1 VKLKTHPSFYSM
13 KNVFNLMFFIL
24 ALMTSVTA
32 IAAVPVPAPPEVA
45 AKNYLV
51 VDVASG
57 KVLAEKNADAK
68 IEPASI
74 TKLMTAHIV
83 YKEIEAG
90 RLTMDDMVTVSEKA
104 WRMGGSRMYL
114 DVNSKVPVRELLK
127 GLIIQSGNDASVAL
141 AEHIAGTEDA
151 FAQLMNQNAM
161 ELGMTNTHF
170 VNSTGWPDKQHL
182 TTARDIAKLAV
193 AIIHE
198 SPEHYSWYAEKEFTY
213 NNIKQYN
220 RNKLL
225 WRDESVDGIKTGHT
239 DSAGYCL
246 VSSALRGDMRIVSV
260 VLGTDSEKARADV
273 SQALLNYG
281 FRFFESHTL
290 YQQGDVLNRPRIW
303 GGEYETL
310 EVGLDKDLAVSIPR
324 GTYDELDA
332 TMDIDKNIEAP
343 ISKGQKVGEVKVSL
357 DGDLLESVPL
367 VALETV
373 NEGSIIQKAKD
384 FILLMLD

>member
-1 VKLKTHPSFYSM
+1 MKLKTHPSFYSM
-13 KNVFNLMFFIL
+13 KNVFNLMFFI
-24 ALMTSVTA
+24 SVLINSVA
-32 IAAVPVPAPPEVA
+32 ASAAVPVPAPPEVSA
-45 AKNYLV
+45 NNYLL

-74 TKLMTAHIV
+74 TKLMTAYIV
-83 YKEIEAG
+83 YKEMEAG
-90 RLTMDDMVTVSEKA
+90 RLSMDDIVTISEKA

-114 DVNSKVPVRELLK
+114 EVNTKVPVHELLK

-151 FAQLMNQNAM
+151 FVQLMNQHAM
-161 ELGMTNTHF
+161 DLGMNDTHF
-170 VNSTGWPDKQHL
+170 VNSTGWPDKDHL

-198 SPEHYSWYAEKEFTY
+198 SPEHYSWYAEKEYTY

-225 WRDESVDGIKTGHT
+225 WRDDSVDGIKTGHT
-239 DSAGYCL
+239 ESAGYCL
-246 VSSALRGDMRIVSV
+246 VSSALRADMRVVSV

-290 YQQGDVLNRPRIW
+290 YQQGAVLNRPRVW

-343 ISKGQKVGEVKVSL
+343 VAKGQKVGEVKVSL
-357 DGDLLESVPL
+357 NGDLLETVPL

-373 NEGSIIQKAKD
+373 NEGGIIQKAKD
-384 FILLMLD
+384 FILRMIN